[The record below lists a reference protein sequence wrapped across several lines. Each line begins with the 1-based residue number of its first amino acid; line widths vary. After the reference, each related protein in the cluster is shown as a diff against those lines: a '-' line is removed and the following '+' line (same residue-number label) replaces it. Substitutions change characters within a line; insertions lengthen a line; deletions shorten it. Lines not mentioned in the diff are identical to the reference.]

1 MSIGTKGG
9 LQRPVTQT
17 RRSFLATL
25 SLAGATGLLGAP
37 SVLAAEGVLETPTVR
52 LQKISSQGGICAAPV
67 RIVGELLR
75 AEGFTDVR
83 CRGIAASRGL
93 QGHHL
98 CRYAGGHP

>member
-1 MSIGTKGG
+1 M
-9 LQRPVTQT
+9 PVTQT

-52 LQKISSQGGICAAPV
+52 LQKISSQGGICDAPA

-75 AEGFTDVR
+75 AEGFADVR
-83 CRGIAASRGL
+83 FVPFGPATPRRRSAVACSISL
-93 QGHHL
+93 
-98 CRYAGGHP
+98 